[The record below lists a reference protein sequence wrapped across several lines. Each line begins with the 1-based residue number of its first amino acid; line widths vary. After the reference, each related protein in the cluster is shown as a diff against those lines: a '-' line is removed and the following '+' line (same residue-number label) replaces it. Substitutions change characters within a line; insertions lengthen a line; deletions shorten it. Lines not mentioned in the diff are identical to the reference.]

1 MMSFTFSCAD
11 VATLQ
16 NFVVHVVLRCSKEKM
31 LRINATWVITT
42 MADHKPFR
50 DWAVEKLERDAVG
63 KQRYPERY
71 EFRVPTFVFRISG
84 FPAAAFSV
92 YLITAVESLNDPAK
106 VRHLRRLFKFFESN
120 ASNVFAFALV
130 LSKSVQQ
137 FPCVFIAMLKP
148 IAIIF
153 RVGVVREFGEDFV
166 RIH

>member
-1 MMSFTFSCAD
+1 MMGFAFSCAD

-16 NFVVHVVLRCSKEKM
+16 NFVIHVVLRCSKEKV
-31 LRINATWVITT
+31 LRINAAWVITT
-42 MADHKPFR
+42 MADHKSCR
-50 DWAVEKLERDAVG
+50 DWAVEKLERDTVG
-63 KQRYPERY
+63 KQRYPECY
-71 EFRVPTFVFRISG
+71 EFRVPAFVFRISG

-92 YLITAVESLNDPAK
+92 DLITAVESLNDPAK

-120 ASNVFAFALV
+120 TSNVFAFVLV
-130 LSKSVQQ
+130 LTKSVKQ
-137 FPCVFIAMLKP
+137 FPCVFITMLKL